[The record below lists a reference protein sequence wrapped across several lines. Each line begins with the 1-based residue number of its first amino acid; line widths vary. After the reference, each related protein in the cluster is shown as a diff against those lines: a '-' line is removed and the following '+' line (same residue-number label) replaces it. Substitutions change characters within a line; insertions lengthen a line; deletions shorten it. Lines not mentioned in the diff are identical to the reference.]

1 MSGHSK
7 WNNIAKRKGANDA
20 KKAKIFTKI
29 GREMAIAIKEGGSAN
44 PDFNA
49 RLRDC
54 IAKAK
59 ANNMPNDN
67 IKRTLDK
74 YSGANGQV
82 DYEANNYEG
91 YGVGGVAVVVE
102 TLTDNKNRTVADVR
116 HLFDKYGAGLGAS
129 GCVSWQFDK
138 KGVIIMES
146 EGLDEDAVMMQAL
159 DAGAEDFLVEEG
171 VFEIYTAP
179 DDFSTVREALEK
191 EGYTFAQAELQMV
204 PQNYITLEKEEDMAQ
219 MRKLLDNLEDNDD
232 VQAVWHNWEN
242 EDDYEG
248 KCPGQNRIKKHRIPK
263 YAVLSSLSHKLHRT
277 HCSLGAIRYGLCHLQ
292 QTAGA
297 VTGRKQAGHSRRAV
311 GVRLDARAVQLR
323 AQLAG
328 EIAAASRTIGD
339 KHAGNAQR
347 FSLGKRHAR
356 HQFIA
361 LNRAYLARFHAQTVR
376 QIRRGL
382 AAIGQ
387 QRNGLRHRQQHPCFL
402 ERILTLTEHGNVLAA
417 IEKRVTDGAV
427 ADAAALKCG
436 YALDF
441 RHRTRRTGCQNDR
454 IRVKHA
460 VRSLNREALRRILN
474 TGYLGLPQN
483 RTQTFSLL
491 LSALEQLCPGN
502 RLNKAEIILDLVR
515 FDQRTAVLIQN
526 GCLHAG
532 AYRVNRSTQS
542 RRSATNDNHIGHS
555 FVLSKLRMENGK

>member
-129 GCVSWQFDK
+129 GCGAWQFDK
-138 KGVIIMES
+138 KGVIIMER

-248 KCPGQNRIKKHRIPK
+248 
-263 YAVLSSLSHKLHRT
+263 
-277 HCSLGAIRYGLCHLQ
+277 
-292 QTAGA
+292 
-297 VTGRKQAGHSRRAV
+297 
-311 GVRLDARAVQLR
+311 
-323 AQLAG
+323 
-328 EIAAASRTIGD
+328 
-339 KHAGNAQR
+339 
-347 FSLGKRHAR
+347 
-356 HQFIA
+356 
-361 LNRAYLARFHAQTVR
+361 
-376 QIRRGL
+376 
-382 AAIGQ
+382 
-387 QRNGLRHRQQHPCFL
+387 
-402 ERILTLTEHGNVLAA
+402 
-417 IEKRVTDGAV
+417 
-427 ADAAALKCG
+427 
-436 YALDF
+436 
-441 RHRTRRTGCQNDR
+441 
-454 IRVKHA
+454 
-460 VRSLNREALRRILN
+460 
-474 TGYLGLPQN
+474 
-483 RTQTFSLL
+483 
-491 LSALEQLCPGN
+491 
-502 RLNKAEIILDLVR
+502 
-515 FDQRTAVLIQN
+515 
-526 GCLHAG
+526 
-532 AYRVNRSTQS
+532 
-542 RRSATNDNHIGHS
+542 
-555 FVLSKLRMENGK
+555 

>member
-159 DAGAEDFLVEEG
+159 DAGAEDFSEEEDS
-171 VFEIYTAP
+171 FEIITDP
-179 DDFSTVREALEK
+179 DDFSAVRETLEK
-191 EGYTFAQAELQMV
+191 EGIPMMEADVTMIPQTWVELTDENDIKYM
-204 PQNYITLEKEEDMAQ
+204 N
-219 MRKLLDNLEDNDD
+219 RLLDLLDDDDD
-232 VQAVWHNWEN
+232 VQAVYHNW
-242 EDDYEG
+242 DTD
-248 KCPGQNRIKKHRIPK
+248 
-263 YAVLSSLSHKLHRT
+263 
-277 HCSLGAIRYGLCHLQ
+277 
-292 QTAGA
+292 
-297 VTGRKQAGHSRRAV
+297 
-311 GVRLDARAVQLR
+311 
-323 AQLAG
+323 
-328 EIAAASRTIGD
+328 
-339 KHAGNAQR
+339 
-347 FSLGKRHAR
+347 
-356 HQFIA
+356 
-361 LNRAYLARFHAQTVR
+361 
-376 QIRRGL
+376 
-382 AAIGQ
+382 
-387 QRNGLRHRQQHPCFL
+387 
-402 ERILTLTEHGNVLAA
+402 ER
-417 IEKRVTDGAV
+417 
-427 ADAAALKCG
+427 
-436 YALDF
+436 
-441 RHRTRRTGCQNDR
+441 
-454 IRVKHA
+454 
-460 VRSLNREALRRILN
+460 
-474 TGYLGLPQN
+474 
-483 RTQTFSLL
+483 
-491 LSALEQLCPGN
+491 
-502 RLNKAEIILDLVR
+502 
-515 FDQRTAVLIQN
+515 
-526 GCLHAG
+526 
-532 AYRVNRSTQS
+532 
-542 RRSATNDNHIGHS
+542 
-555 FVLSKLRMENGK
+555 

>member
-7 WNNIAKRKGANDA
+7 WNNIAKRKGAYDA

-116 HLFDKYGAGLGAS
+116 HLFDKYGAGLCAS

-248 KCPGQNRIKKHRIPK
+248 
-263 YAVLSSLSHKLHRT
+263 
-277 HCSLGAIRYGLCHLQ
+277 
-292 QTAGA
+292 
-297 VTGRKQAGHSRRAV
+297 
-311 GVRLDARAVQLR
+311 
-323 AQLAG
+323 
-328 EIAAASRTIGD
+328 
-339 KHAGNAQR
+339 
-347 FSLGKRHAR
+347 
-356 HQFIA
+356 
-361 LNRAYLARFHAQTVR
+361 
-376 QIRRGL
+376 
-382 AAIGQ
+382 
-387 QRNGLRHRQQHPCFL
+387 
-402 ERILTLTEHGNVLAA
+402 
-417 IEKRVTDGAV
+417 
-427 ADAAALKCG
+427 
-436 YALDF
+436 
-441 RHRTRRTGCQNDR
+441 
-454 IRVKHA
+454 
-460 VRSLNREALRRILN
+460 
-474 TGYLGLPQN
+474 
-483 RTQTFSLL
+483 
-491 LSALEQLCPGN
+491 
-502 RLNKAEIILDLVR
+502 
-515 FDQRTAVLIQN
+515 
-526 GCLHAG
+526 
-532 AYRVNRSTQS
+532 
-542 RRSATNDNHIGHS
+542 
-555 FVLSKLRMENGK
+555 